1 MLPRPA
7 TIAAPPTT
15 ASPASWNPAV
25 PPPPVTGA
33 PLGTGLGDGLGEGAG
48 LGLSD
53 ADGLAEAL
61 ALSEELALA
70 LSLALDEG
78 VPVAVEVAPAEP
90 LAVGINVDAGGVAGT
105 VGEGPEVQAESA
117 TQASMVVRP
126 QPTTVSRTRCDV
138 PAMAVRA
145 LIEPP
150 RVLGND
156 HFPVA
161 GRRNRRRKGKRAA
174 GLWSLTASAGKTSV
188 ALTASPGC
196 ATNRQWRAHHRNIRL
211 CG

>member
-33 PLGTGLGDGLGEGAG
+33 PLGTGLGDGLGEGDG

-53 ADGLAEAL
+53 GDGLAEGL
-61 ALSEELALA
+61 VLSDELA
-70 LSLALDEG
+70 LSLALSLDEE
-78 VPVAVEVAPAEP
+78 PPLAVLVEPAEP
-90 LAVGINVDAGGVAGT
+90 LAVGRYVDAGGV
-105 VGEGPEVQAESA
+105 VGGVVEGLEVQAESA

-138 PAMAVRA
+138 HAVEVRA

-161 GRRNRRRKGKRAA
+161 GRRNEENVGDLNVRPKR
-174 GLWSLTASAGKTSV
+174 
-188 ALTASPGC
+188 
-196 ATNRQWRAHHRNIRL
+196 
-211 CG
+211 

>member
-33 PLGTGLGDGLGEGAG
+33 ALGTGLGDGLGEGSG
-48 LGLSD
+48 LVLSD

-61 ALSEELALA
+61 VLSDELPVACA
-70 LSLALDEG
+70 LSLALALVL
-78 VPVAVEVAPAEP
+78 VPEEAPPLAVLVAVELTPAEP
-90 LAVGINVDAGGVAGT
+90 PAVGTYVDAGGVEEEG
-105 VGEGPEVQAESA
+105 GPEVQAESA

-161 GRRNRRRKGKRAA
+161 GRRNEENVGDLNLKPKR
-174 GLWSLTASAGKTSV
+174 
-188 ALTASPGC
+188 
-196 ATNRQWRAHHRNIRL
+196 
-211 CG
+211 

>member
-7 TIAAPPTT
+7 TIAAPPST

-33 PLGTGLGDGLGEGAG
+33 ALGTGLGVGLGEGSG

-61 ALSEELALA
+61 VVSDELALA
-70 LSLALDEG
+70 LWLVLSLVLDEA
-78 VPVAVEVAPAEP
+78 PPLAVLVTPAEP
-90 LAVGINVDAGGVAGT
+90 LAVGRNVDGGV
-105 VGEGPEVQAESA
+105 EEEPEVQAESA

-145 LIEPP
+145 FIGPP

-161 GRRNRRRKGKRAA
+161 GRRNRRRKGKTRGRPLVADRVGRKNVSCLNGKP
-174 GLWSLTASAGKTSV
+174 GLCDKQAMAC
-188 ALTASPGC
+188 SPSEY
-196 ATNRQWRAHHRNIRL
+196 
-211 CG
+211 

>member
-33 PLGTGLGDGLGEGAG
+33 PLGTGLGDGLGEGSG

-61 ALSEELALA
+61 VLALA
-70 LSLALDEG
+70 LVLVLDEA
-78 VPVAVEVAPAEP
+78 VLVAVEVPP
-90 LAVGINVDAGGVAGT
+90 AVGDNTVTGVL
-105 VGEGPEVQAESA
+105 PEVQAESA

-138 PAMAVRA
+138 PAMAARA
-145 LIEPP
+145 LI
-150 RVLGND
+150 G
-156 HFPVA
+156 
-161 GRRNRRRKGKRAA
+161 
-174 GLWSLTASAGKTSV
+174 TS
-188 ALTASPGC
+188 SC
-196 ATNRQWRAHHRNIRL
+196 SRQ
-211 CG
+211 

>member
-33 PLGTGLGDGLGEGAG
+33 PLGTGLGDGLGEGSG
-48 LGLSD
+48 LGLSES
-53 ADGLAEAL
+53 DGLGEPL
-61 ALSEELALA
+61 PDELAP
-70 LSLALDEG
+70 EFG
-78 VPVAVEVAPAEP
+78 EVVPVGADLAPAEP
-90 LAVGINVDAGGVAGT
+90 LAVGRYVDAGGV
-105 VGEGPEVQAESA
+105 VVVEGLEVQAESA

-145 LIEPP
+145 LI
-150 RVLGND
+150 
-156 HFPVA
+156 
-161 GRRNRRRKGKRAA
+161 
-174 GLWSLTASAGKTSV
+174 
-188 ALTASPGC
+188 
-196 ATNRQWRAHHRNIRL
+196 
-211 CG
+211 

>member
-33 PLGTGLGDGLGEGAG
+33 PLGTGLGDGLGEGSG
-48 LGLSD
+48 IGLSD

-61 ALSEELALA
+61 ALALSDELA
-70 LSLALDEG
+70 LSLALALVLDEAPPPA
-78 VPVAVEVAPAEP
+78 VLVAVELTPTEP
-90 LAVGINVDAGGVAGT
+90 LAEGMYVDAGGVEA
-105 VGEGPEVQAESA
+105 EPEVQAESA
-117 TQASMVVRP
+117 TQASTVVRP
-126 QPTTVSRTRCDV
+126 QPTAVSRTRCDV
-138 PAMAVRA
+138 HAMAVRA

-156 HFPVA
+156 HFPLA
-161 GRRNRRRKGKRAA
+161 DRRNEENVGDLNVKPER
-174 GLWSLTASAGKTSV
+174 
-188 ALTASPGC
+188 
-196 ATNRQWRAHHRNIRL
+196 
-211 CG
+211 

>member
-33 PLGTGLGDGLGEGAG
+33 PLGTGLGDGLGEGSG

-53 ADGLAEAL
+53 ADGLVEAL
-61 ALSEELALA
+61 ALSDELALA
-70 LSLALDEG
+70 LALELDEA
-78 VPVAVEVAPAEP
+78 VLVAVLVAPAEP
-90 LAVGINVDAGGVAGT
+90 LAVGRYVDAGGVL
-105 VGEGPEVQAESA
+105 EGLEVQAESA

-161 GRRNRRRKGKRAA
+161 GRRNRRRKGKTRGRPLVADRVGRKNVSRLNGKP
-174 GLWSLTASAGKTSV
+174 GLCDKQAMAC
-188 ALTASPGC
+188 SPSEY
-196 ATNRQWRAHHRNIRL
+196 
-211 CG
+211 

>member
-33 PLGTGLGDGLGEGAG
+33 PLGTGLGDGLGEGSG

-61 ALSEELALA
+61 ALSDELA
-70 LSLALDEG
+70 LSLVLSLALELDEA
-78 VPVAVEVAPAEP
+78 VLVAVEVTPAET
-90 LAVGINVDAGGVAGT
+90 LAVGRNVDGGGV
-105 VGEGPEVQAESA
+105 VVEGLEVQAERA

-138 PAMAVRA
+138 PAMAARA
-145 LIEPP
+145 LI
-150 RVLGND
+150 G
-156 HFPVA
+156 
-161 GRRNRRRKGKRAA
+161 
-174 GLWSLTASAGKTSV
+174 TS
-188 ALTASPGC
+188 SC
-196 ATNRQWRAHHRNIRL
+196 SRQ
-211 CG
+211 

>member
-33 PLGTGLGDGLGEGAG
+33 PLGTGLGDGLGEGSG

-53 ADGLAEAL
+53 ADGLGEAL
-61 ALSEELALA
+61 ALSDELALA
-70 LSLALDEG
+70 LSLALSLALELDEEEL
-78 VPVAVEVAPAEP
+78 VAVELTPAEP
-90 LAVGINVDAGGVAGT
+90 PAVGRNVDGGVE
-105 VGEGPEVQAESA
+105 EGPEVQAESA
-117 TQASMVVRP
+117 MQASMVVRP

-138 PAMAVRA
+138 HAMAVRA

-156 HFPVA
+156 HFPA
-161 GRRNRRRKGKRAA
+161 AARRNKENVDDLNVKPER
-174 GLWSLTASAGKTSV
+174 
-188 ALTASPGC
+188 
-196 ATNRQWRAHHRNIRL
+196 
-211 CG
+211 

>member
-33 PLGTGLGDGLGEGAG
+33 AVGTRLGDGLGEGSG

-61 ALSEELALA
+61 ALSDELA
-70 LSLALDEG
+70 LSLALALELDEA
-78 VPVAVEVAPAEP
+78 VLVAVELTPAEP
-90 LAVGINVDAGGVAGT
+90 PAVGINVDAGGVTGG
-105 VGEGPEVQAESA
+105 VEEGPEVQAESA
-117 TQASMVVRP
+117 RQASMVVRP

-138 PAMAVRA
+138 HAMAVRA

-161 GRRNRRRKGKRAA
+161 GRRNEENVGDLNVKPER
-174 GLWSLTASAGKTSV
+174 
-188 ALTASPGC
+188 
-196 ATNRQWRAHHRNIRL
+196 
-211 CG
+211 

>member
-33 PLGTGLGDGLGEGAG
+33 PLGTGLGDGLGEGDG

-53 ADGLAEAL
+53 GDGLAEGL
-61 ALSEELALA
+61 VLSDELALA
-70 LSLALDEG
+70 LSLALDEA
-78 VPVAVEVAPAEP
+78 VLVAVEVSPAEP
-90 LAVGINVDAGGVAGT
+90 LAVGRNVDGGGVEA
-105 VGEGPEVQAESA
+105 EPEVQAESA

-138 PAMAVRA
+138 PALAVRA

-161 GRRNRRRKGKRAA
+161 GRRNKENVGDLNVKPER
-174 GLWSLTASAGKTSV
+174 
-188 ALTASPGC
+188 
-196 ATNRQWRAHHRNIRL
+196 
-211 CG
+211 

>member
-33 PLGTGLGDGLGEGAG
+33 AVGTGLNEGLGDGLAEG
-48 LGLSD
+48 LGLGD
-53 ADGLAEAL
+53 ADGLG
-61 ALSEELALA
+61 EELALTLVDA
-70 LSLALDEG
+70 LAEVVATLPAP
-78 VPVAVEVAPAEP
+78 VPVTVTLTVTPS
-90 LAVGINVDAGGVAGT
+90 LTVGDRVVTGGV
-105 VGEGPEVQAESA
+105 EGLEVQAESA

-161 GRRNRRRKGKRAA
+161 GRRNEENVGDLNVKPKR
-174 GLWSLTASAGKTSV
+174 
-188 ALTASPGC
+188 
-196 ATNRQWRAHHRNIRL
+196 
-211 CG
+211 

>member
-33 PLGTGLGDGLGEGAG
+33 PLGTGLGDGLGEGDG

-53 ADGLAEAL
+53 GDGLAEAL
-61 ALSEELALA
+61 ALSDELALV
-70 LSLALDEG
+70 LSLALELDEA
-78 VPVAVEVAPAEP
+78 VLVAVEVSPAEP
-90 LAVGINVDAGGVAGT
+90 LAVGRNVDGGGVEA
-105 VGEGPEVQAESA
+105 EPEVQAESA

-138 PAMAVRA
+138 HAMAVRA

-161 GRRNRRRKGKRAA
+161 ARRNEENVGDLNVKPER
-174 GLWSLTASAGKTSV
+174 
-188 ALTASPGC
+188 
-196 ATNRQWRAHHRNIRL
+196 
-211 CG
+211 

>member
-7 TIAAPPTT
+7 TIAAPPST
-15 ASPASWNPAV
+15 AIPASWNPAV

-33 PLGTGLGDGLGEGAG
+33 AVGTGLNEGLGDGLAEG
-48 LGLSD
+48 LGLGD
-53 ADGLAEAL
+53 ADGLG
-61 ALSEELALA
+61 EELTLTLVDGLA
-70 LSLALDEG
+70 E
-78 VPVAVEVAPAEP
+78 VVTPVAVTVTLTVTPS
-90 LAVGINVDAGGVAGT
+90 LTVGDRVVTGT
-105 VGEGPEVQAESA
+105 VGGLDVQAESA

-161 GRRNRRRKGKRAA
+161 GLRNEENVGDLNVKPER
-174 GLWSLTASAGKTSV
+174 
-188 ALTASPGC
+188 
-196 ATNRQWRAHHRNIRL
+196 
-211 CG
+211 